1 MKRLVMH
8 QKENPV
14 SLLIH
19 SDEFGTIFDVKN
31 ITAPSIGSLYTI
43 DYEPSSIKMHDFQS
57 LIITNTIGSIR
68 YNEKVNAAQKIRKR
82 GNK

>member
-19 SDEFGTIFDVKN
+19 SDEFETIFDVKN
-31 ITAPSIGSLYTI
+31 ITAPSIEILYTI
-43 DYEPSSIKMHDFQS
+43 DYEQSSIKIHNFQS
-57 LIITNTIGSIR
+57 LIQANTKVNLK